1 MMTWQRAFLEVTDQ
15 ASSCI
20 EEEEEENVLFHAYFP
35 K

>member
-1 MMTWQRAFLEVTDQ
+1 MITWQRAFLEVTDQ

-20 EEEEEENVLFHAYFP
+20 EEEEEDVLFHAYFP